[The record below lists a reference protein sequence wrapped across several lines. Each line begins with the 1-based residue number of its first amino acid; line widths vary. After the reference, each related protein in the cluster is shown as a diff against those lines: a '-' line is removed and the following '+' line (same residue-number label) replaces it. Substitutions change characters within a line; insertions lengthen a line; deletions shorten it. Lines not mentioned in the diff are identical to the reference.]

1 MYSDI
6 NSGRISLQ
14 EDEKIKEEF
23 RSQLNE
29 ILKGNPNYKSKEEI
43 NTIKNIK
50 KIHNGRGKVLNF
62 IMIVLEWYLM
72 LNTNQNR
79 AQNIDS

>member
-1 MYSDI
+1 MYSGI

-50 KIHNGRGKVLNF
+50 KVHNGRGKVLNF

>member
-1 MYSDI
+1 MD
-6 NSGRISLQ
+6 G
-14 EDEKIKEEF
+14 
-23 RSQLNE
+23 
-29 ILKGNPNYKSKEEI
+29 SKLI
-43 NTIKNIK
+43 
-50 KIHNGRGKVLNF
+50 LNF

>member
-6 NSGRISLQ
+6 KSGRITLQ

-29 ILKGNPNYKSKEEI
+29 ILKGNPNCKSKEEI

-50 KIHNGRGKVLNF
+50 KVHNGREKVLNF

>member
-6 NSGRISLQ
+6 KSGRISLQ

-50 KIHNGRGKVLNF
+50 KDHNGRIKIN
-62 IMIVLEWYLM
+62 
-72 LNTNQNR
+72 
-79 AQNIDS
+79 S

>member
-6 NSGRISLQ
+6 KSGRISLQ

-50 KIHNGRGKVLNF
+50 KDHNGREKVLNF

>member
-43 NTIKNIK
+43 NTIKDIK
-50 KIHNGRGKVLNF
+50 KVHNGRGKVLNF

>member
-6 NSGRISLQ
+6 KSGRISLQ

-50 KIHNGRGKVLNF
+50 KVHNGRGKVLNF

>member
-6 NSGRISLQ
+6 NSGRIGLQ

-50 KIHNGRGKVLNF
+50 KDHNGREKVLNF

>member
-50 KIHNGRGKVLNF
+50 KDHNGREKVLNF

>member
-6 NSGRISLQ
+6 KSGRISLQ

-50 KIHNGRGKVLNF
+50 KVHNGRGKVLNF

-79 AQNIDS
+79 AQNIYS

>member
-6 NSGRISLQ
+6 KSGRITLQ

-50 KIHNGRGKVLNF
+50 KVHNGRGKVLNF

>member
-6 NSGRISLQ
+6 KSGRISLQ

-50 KIHNGRGKVLNF
+50 KVHNGREKVLNF

>member
-6 NSGRISLQ
+6 KSGRISLQ

-50 KIHNGRGKVLNF
+50 KVHNGRKKVLNF

-79 AQNIDS
+79 AQNIYS

>member
-6 NSGRISLQ
+6 KSGRISLQ

-50 KIHNGRGKVLNF
+50 KVHNGREKVLNF

-79 AQNIDS
+79 AQNIYS

>member
-6 NSGRISLQ
+6 KSGRISLQ

-29 ILKGNPNYKSKEEI
+29 ILKGNPNYKSKEQI

-50 KIHNGRGKVLNF
+50 KDHNGREKVLNF

>member
-6 NSGRISLQ
+6 KSGQITLQ

-50 KIHNGRGKVLNF
+50 KDHNGREKVLNF

>member
-6 NSGRISLQ
+6 KSGRITLQ

-50 KIHNGRGKVLNF
+50 KDHNGREKVLNF

>member
-6 NSGRISLQ
+6 KSGRITLQ

-50 KIHNGRGKVLNF
+50 KVHNGREKVLNF

>member
-50 KIHNGRGKVLNF
+50 KVHNGRGKVLNF

>member
-6 NSGRISLQ
+6 KSGRITLQ

-50 KIHNGRGKVLNF
+50 KDHNGRIKIN
-62 IMIVLEWYLM
+62 
-72 LNTNQNR
+72 
-79 AQNIDS
+79 S

>member
-6 NSGRISLQ
+6 KSGRITLQ

-50 KIHNGRGKVLNF
+50 KVHSGRGKVLNF

-72 LNTNQNR
+72 LNTNQSR

>member
-50 KIHNGRGKVLNF
+50 KVHNGREKVLNF

>member
-29 ILKGNPNYKSKEEI
+29 ILKGNPNYKSKEKI

-50 KIHNGRGKVLNF
+50 KVHNGRGKVLNF